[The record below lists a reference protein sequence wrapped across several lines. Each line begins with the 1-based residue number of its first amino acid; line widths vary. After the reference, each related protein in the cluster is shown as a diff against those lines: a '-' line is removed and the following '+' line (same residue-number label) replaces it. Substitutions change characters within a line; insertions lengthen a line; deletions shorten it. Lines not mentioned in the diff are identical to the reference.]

1 MPANSCSPASEEDFA
16 ATILGLD
23 NDGDGSY
30 DKADSDCITT
40 VTYTVGRSVSGL
52 TGSGLSIKNNGADTL
67 SVATNGPFIFT
78 TELQEGNAYAV
89 TVSAQPVGQT
99 CSVSNGS
106 GTVAAVN
113 VTNVAVTCEDQQS
126 QLQLHAGFNDA
137 WYDPLTDGQ
146 GFFIT
151 IFPDLGTV
159 ALAWFTYDTELPPVD
174 ATANL
179 GDPGHRWMTASGS
192 FVNNEAVLNIVLTS
206 GGIFDTPGDVQRTNP
221 PGSDGTL
228 ILTFD
233 SCISGTI
240 EYDIASINRQGII
253 PIQRVADDNVA
264 ICEALNAN

>member
-113 VTNVAVTCEDQQS
+113 VTNVAVTYEDQQ
-126 QLQLHAGFNDA
+126 AGNDSN
-137 WYDPLTDGQ
+137 P
-146 GFFIT
+146 
-151 IFPDLGTV
+151 
-159 ALAWFTYDTELPPVD
+159 
-174 ATANL
+174 
-179 GDPGHRWMTASGS
+179 ASCG
-192 FVNNEAVLNIVLTS
+192 
-206 GGIFDTPGDVQRTNP
+206 
-221 PGSDGTL
+221 
-228 ILTFD
+228 
-233 SCISGTI
+233 
-240 EYDIASINRQGII
+240 
-253 PIQRVADDNVA
+253 
-264 ICEALNAN
+264 